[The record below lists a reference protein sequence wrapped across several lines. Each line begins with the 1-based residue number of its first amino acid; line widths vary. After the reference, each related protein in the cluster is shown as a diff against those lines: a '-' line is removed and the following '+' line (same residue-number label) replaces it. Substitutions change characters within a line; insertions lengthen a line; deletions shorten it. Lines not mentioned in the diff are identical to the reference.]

1 MPCKSFFFDTK
12 SFEAVPQTTL
22 EGARSPK
29 VTFFVTQK
37 EKYGSK
43 CRQNIFGCNFEN
55 DTHVNAFCWMY
66 WKIETAYCLSQK
78 KRKSLPFANL
88 FQLGKFLQLIL
99 ILTCQKK
106 RENNPHVT

>member
-55 DTHVNAFCWMY
+55 DTHVNVFAGCIAELGKCSKTPITAFCRDGGGGY
-66 WKIETAYCLSQK
+66 PP
-78 KRKSLPFANL
+78 LP
-88 FQLGKFLQLIL
+88 
-99 ILTCQKK
+99 
-106 RENNPHVT
+106 